1 MFHIM
6 ILGISIIY
14 LIQPSHFM
22 FFSVRAKPFINIFFS
37 QPFTENVYI
46 LITQRLYCD
55 LIILNIHTF
64 CGETPASFINSINP
78 TI

>member
-22 FFSVRAKPFINIFFS
+22 FFSVRAEPFINIFFS
-37 QPFTENVYI
+37 QPFTENAYI
-46 LITQRLYCD
+46 FITQRLYCD

-64 CGETPASFINSINP
+64 LW
-78 TI
+78 